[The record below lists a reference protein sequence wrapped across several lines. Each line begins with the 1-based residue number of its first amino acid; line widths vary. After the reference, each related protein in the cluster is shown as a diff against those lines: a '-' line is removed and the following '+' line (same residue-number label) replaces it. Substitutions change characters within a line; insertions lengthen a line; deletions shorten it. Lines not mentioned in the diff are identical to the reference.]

1 MGSDR
6 ASQLTPRERDCLLL
20 VGQGRSSKEI
30 AQLLDLSPYTVDE
43 YIRTA
48 VSKLG
53 APNRREAARMLA
65 TAVPV
70 VFPPPQKFGDEAQVL
85 VQPADSA
92 EVGARTGH
100 RDHPLQWF
108 PPLRSGRRTNDLSG
122 LQRLVWIALGAVA
135 IVVMMAQLSQGMH
148 VIQSMFRGR

>member
-1 MGSDR
+1 MVSDR
-6 ASQLTPRERDCLLL
+6 ASLLTPRERDCLLL

-48 VSKLG
+48 VSKFG
-53 APNRREAARMLA
+53 SPNRREAARALA
-65 TAVPV
+65 AETTRP
-70 VFPPPQKFGDEAQVL
+70 FQPPEKIGDEPRML
-85 VQPADSA
+85 VHGPDSA
-92 EVGARTGH
+92 EVGARAGH

-108 PPLRSGRRTNDLSG
+108 PLLRFGRRYNDLSA

-135 IVVMMAQLSQGMH
+135 IVVLMAQLSQGMH
-148 VIQSMFRGR
+148 VIQSMFKGR

>member
-43 YIRTA
+43 YIKSA
-48 VSKLG
+48 VAKMA
-53 APNRREAARMLA
+53 APNRREAARMFVA
-65 TAVPV
+65 ETNR
-70 VFPPPQKFGDEAQVL
+70 VFSPPQKIGDEPQAL
-85 VQPADSA
+85 VRPADSA
-92 EVGARTGH
+92 ETKGRTGD
-100 RDHPLQWF
+100 RDHPLQWV
-108 PPLRSGRRTNDLSG
+108 PVLRFGRRTNDLSAV
-122 LQRLVWIALGAVA
+122 QRLVWIALGAVA
-135 IVVMMAQLSQGMH
+135 IVFMMAQLSQGMH